1 MNTPGRP
8 VWRSRVRY
16 LAGTA
21 FAVLAVALLAV
32 GARGP
37 LAVVMP
43 LVITVTAFGVAV
55 WAVRRGRA
63 ERAAHEARLTEWAA
77 SEAVLVERL
86 RVARDLHDIVSHG
99 LGFVTVRAAAAR
111 HVIDAGDTTRHSAR
125 GAVRDAT
132 RDAARGTACETACGS
147 VCGTACETVCGT
159 ACETACETACG
170 TACETACGVAAREA
184 REALA
189 DIEEA
194 SRNATTELRRMLAVL
209 RRTDGPETLDPV
221 EDLSRVPEIVRAARL
236 AGLRVRLDLEPV
248 GEVSPGVQLA
258 VCKVI
263 REALDNAARHAGP
276 TDVRVRLRR
285 DAGTVVVTVDDD
297 GPMGHWT
304 ARPGAGHGLLGLNER
319 VSALGGVLGTE
330 HAGHGFHVTA
340 RIPDGET
347 A

>member
-21 FAVLAVALLAV
+21 FAVLAAILLGV
-32 GARGP
+32 GASGP
-37 LAVVMP
+37 LAVVVP
-43 LVITVTAFGVAV
+43 PVITVAAFGVAV

-99 LGFVTVRAAAAR
+99 LGLGLVTVRAAAAR
-111 HVIDAGDTTRHSAR
+111 HVIDAGDT
-125 GAVRDAT
+125 
-132 RDAARGTACETACGS
+132 ACDPACG
-147 VCGTACETVCGT
+147 
-159 ACETACETACG
+159 
-170 TACETACGVAAREA
+170 AAVREA

-194 SRNATTELRRMLAVL
+194 SRHATTELRRMLTVL

-221 EDLSRVPEIVRAARL
+221 EDLGRVPGIVRAARL
-236 AGLRVRLDLEPV
+236 AGLRVRLDLGPV
-248 GEVSPGVQLA
+248 GEVSPGVQVA

-276 TDVRVRLRR
+276 TGVRVRLRR
-285 DAGTVVVTVDDD
+285 DADAVVVTVDDD
-297 GPMGHWT
+297 GPVGHWT

-319 VSALGGVLGTE
+319 VTALGGVLGAE
-330 HAGHGFHVTA
+330 RAGRGFRVTA
-340 RIPDGET
+340 RIPDGE
-347 A
+347 AA

>member
-8 VWRSRVRY
+8 VRRSRVRY

-21 FAVLAVALLAV
+21 FAVLAATLL
-32 GARGP
+32 GAGTSGP

-43 LVITVTAFGVAV
+43 AMIAVAAFGVAV

-99 LGFVTVRAAAAR
+99 LGLVTVRAAAAR
-111 HVIDAGDTTRHSAR
+111 HVIDAGDAAR
-125 GAVRDAT
+125 GAARDAT
-132 RDAARGTACETACGS
+132 GGTAGGTVCDTACDTACDAA
-147 VCGTACETVCGT
+147 V
-159 ACETACETACG
+159 
-170 TACETACGVAAREA
+170 REA

-194 SRNATTELRRMLAVL
+194 SRHATTELRRMLTVL

-221 EDLSRVPEIVRAARL
+221 EDLDRVPGIVRAARL
-236 AGLRVRLDLEPV
+236 AGLRVRLDLGPV
-248 GEVSPGVQLA
+248 GEVSPGVQVA

-276 TDVRVRLRR
+276 TGVRVRLRR
-285 DAGTVVVTVDDD
+285 DADAVVVTVDDD
-297 GPMGHWT
+297 GPAGHWT
-304 ARPGAGHGLLGLNER
+304 ARPGAGHGLLGLSER
-319 VSALGGVLGTE
+319 VTALGGVLGAE
-330 HAGHGFHVTA
+330 RAGRGFRVTA

-347 A
+347 E

>member
-21 FAVLAVALLAV
+21 FAVLAATLLGV
-32 GARGP
+32 GASGP
-37 LAVVMP
+37 LAVVVPPM
-43 LVITVTAFGVAV
+43 ITVAAFGVAV

-99 LGFVTVRAAAAR
+99 LGLVTVRAAAAR
-111 HVIDAGDTTRHSAR
+111 HVIDAGDVACHA
-125 GAVRDAT
+125 ACHAAC
-132 RDAARGTACETACGS
+132 DAA
-147 VCGTACETVCGT
+147 V
-159 ACETACETACG
+159 
-170 TACETACGVAAREA
+170 REA

-194 SRNATTELRRMLAVL
+194 SRHATTELRRMLTVL

-221 EDLSRVPEIVRAARL
+221 EDLGRVPGMVRAARL
-236 AGLRVRLDLEPV
+236 VGLRVRLDLGPV
-248 GEVSPGVQLA
+248 GEVSPGVQVA

-276 TDVRVRLRR
+276 TGVRVRLRR
-285 DAGTVVVTVDDD
+285 DADAVVVTVDDD
-297 GPMGHWT
+297 GPAGHWT
-304 ARPGAGHGLLGLNER
+304 ARPGAGHGLLGLSER
-319 VSALGGVLGTE
+319 VTALGGVLGAE
-330 HAGHGFHVTA
+330 RAGHGFRVTA
-340 RIPDGET
+340 RIPDGE
-347 A
+347 AA

>member
-21 FAVLAVALLAV
+21 FAVLAATLLGV
-32 GARGP
+32 GANGP
-37 LAVVMP
+37 LAVVVPPM
-43 LVITVTAFGVAV
+43 ITVAAFGVAV

-99 LGFVTVRAAAAR
+99 LGLVTVRAAAAR
-111 HVIDAGDTTRHSAR
+111 HVIDAGDAAR
-125 GAVRDAT
+125 GAVRDTTGGTACDAA
-132 RDAARGTACETACGS
+132 RDAASDTARDAASDTACDAACD
-147 VCGTACETVCGT
+147 
-159 ACETACETACG
+159 
-170 TACETACGVAAREA
+170 AAVREA

-194 SRNATTELRRMLAVL
+194 SRHATTELRRMLTVL
-209 RRTDGPETLDPV
+209 RRTDGPEALDPV
-221 EDLSRVPEIVRAARL
+221 EDLGRVPGIVRAARL
-236 AGLRVRLDLEPV
+236 AGLRVRLDLGPV
-248 GEVSPGVQLA
+248 GEVSPGVQVA

-276 TDVRVRLRR
+276 TGVRVRLRR
-285 DAGTVVVTVDDD
+285 DADAVVVTVDDD
-297 GPMGHWT
+297 GPAGHWT

-319 VSALGGVLGTE
+319 VTALGGVLDAE
-330 HAGHGFHVTA
+330 RAGRGFRVTA

-347 A
+347 E